1 MYMQKSYTKYAKTIP
16 SHILCKFPTLLAPSS
31 VSGSVLLPKERSGD
45 ISVPSLPAFLHLSSV
60 VLDCAEMRK

>member
-1 MYMQKSYTKYAKTIP
+1 MDTKYSKAIP

-60 VLDCAEMRK
+60 VLDCAEMRI